1 VKQRCIF
8 SISSRVR
15 ECRLHGEEDSDEE
28 KSIFGATKNGGA
40 KKE

>member
-1 VKQRCIF
+1 MKQRCIF
-8 SISSRVR
+8 YILSRVR
-15 ECRLHGEEDSDEE
+15 ECWLHGEEDSDEE